1 MIKMKFKDF
10 IFEKYNLKIQY
21 AIDNMDKD
29 FIKELENE
37 LSFLYKKRKERY
49 IRPHRIVGSMVN
61 NEIDL
66 RLNMTN
72 KDILLINFTDDELK
86 VTING
91 DIIYHMDEFKRESVI
106 EKVEELY
113 RKYIEQQN
121 FTVMKKINPF
131 K

>member
-1 MIKMKFKDF
+1 MNFKEF
-10 IFEKYNLKIQY
+10 MFEKYDLKIQY
-21 AIDNMDKD
+21 DIDNMDND
-29 FIKELENE
+29 FIKKLENE
-37 LSFLYKKRKERY
+37 LSFLYRKRKERY
-49 IRPHRIVGSMVN
+49 IRPHRIVGSMGD
-61 NEIDL
+61 EIDL

-72 KDILLINFTDDELK
+72 KDILLINFKDEELK

-91 DIIYHMDEFKRESVI
+91 DIIYHMDEFKKEDVI
-106 EKVEELY
+106 EKVEKLY